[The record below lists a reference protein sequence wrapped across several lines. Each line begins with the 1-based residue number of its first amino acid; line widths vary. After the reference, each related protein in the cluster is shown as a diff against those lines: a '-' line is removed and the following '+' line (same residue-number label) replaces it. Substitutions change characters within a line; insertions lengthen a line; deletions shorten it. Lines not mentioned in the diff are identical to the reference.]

1 MHKLQQNE
9 TQNEIEKIRREINLW
24 HDKLERSKKKTEFI
38 GKKSEAIDW
47 LERSKKKTEFI
58 GKKSEAID

>member
-24 HDKLERSKKKTEFI
+24 HDKLERSKKRQNLLEKRVKQQTEANH
-38 GKKSEAIDW
+38 KNAKSYT
-47 LERSKKKTEFI
+47 K
-58 GKKSEAID
+58 

>member
-38 GKKSEAIDW
+38 GEKSEAID
-47 LERSKKKTEFI
+47 
-58 GKKSEAID
+58 